1 MLKLDLHELAII
13 LVRMYMYTDGTIFWE
28 IPLIM
33 GAYNLALKIPAKQ

>member
-13 LVRMYMYTDGTIFWE
+13 LVRMYTDGTIFWE